1 MSRPPFPPFDI
12 ESATRKVRLAE
23 DAWNSRNPEQVAR
36 AYTVDSQWRN
46 RVEFIHGRDE
56 IVAFLTRKW

>member
-23 DAWNSRNPEQVAR
+23 DTWNSRNPEQVAQ
-36 AYTVDSQWRN
+36 AYT
-46 RVEFIHGRDE
+46 
-56 IVAFLTRKW
+56 